1 VRHCSQ
7 ALIASASLAPEK
19 TIHLN
24 IAPEGSAEHDMAQ
37 RIEHMS
43 NIEIEPSAPIIAQ
56 LNDEL
61 RRFGR
66 GGRIVVTPGV
76 QARGAAFLGEA
87 LEALRNFEAFD
98 ARNDPYGEH
107 DCALIEVEGQS
118 LLWKID
124 YYDTSLTLHS
134 PDPADASVTCRVL
147 TLMLADEY

>member
-1 VRHCSQ
+1 LTASKEHRANNNQVSPSISV
-7 ALIASASLAPEK
+7 IAK
-19 TIHLN
+19 
-24 IAPEGSAEHDMAQ
+24 
-37 RIEHMS
+37 
-43 NIEIEPSAPIIAQ
+43 

-61 RRFGR
+61 RCSGQ
-66 GGRIVVTPGV
+66 GGRIVLTAGI
-76 QARGAAFLGEA
+76 QAMGAIFVAKA
-87 LEALRNFEAFD
+87 LAALRAFDAFD

-107 DCALIEVEGQS
+107 DCAVIEVEGRA